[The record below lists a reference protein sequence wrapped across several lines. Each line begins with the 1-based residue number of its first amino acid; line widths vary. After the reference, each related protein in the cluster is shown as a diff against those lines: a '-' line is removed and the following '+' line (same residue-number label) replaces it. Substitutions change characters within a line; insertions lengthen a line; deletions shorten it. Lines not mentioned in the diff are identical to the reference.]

1 MQAIDWNALCAGE
14 FSPTATAVTIGVFDG
29 LHVGHR
35 ALIDRVVEGRDTRS
49 LVLTF
54 AVHPALVLDPAGF
67 GGYLQSRA
75 QTVSLLEAMRVDAC
89 VLIDF
94 SERFRAM
101 SGQEFLRKLAR
112 AVDLRRLVIGYDFRC
127 GHGPDMNPAD
137 IARFFSGSQTSVE
150 IVNPVVLDGNPVS
163 SSRLRRVLADGGVD
177 TVSRLLAA
185 PYTIDLSAE
194 AIAYDTAHAGVPITN
209 GRTKVGMQVLPPPG
223 HYDAELVGDPGA
235 TASRAAT
242 TLTIDENSLRWPLA
256 AIGTIRY
263 IVVHERR
270 TQGESNARNEGA
282 QIGTRC

>member
-1 MQAIDWNALCAGE
+1 MQAIDWNELCAGE
-14 FSPTATAVTIGVFDG
+14 FSATATAVTIGVFDG
-29 LHVGHR
+29 LHAGHR
-35 ALIDRVVEGRDTRS
+35 ALIRRVVEGQGTRS

-54 AVHPALVLDPAGF
+54 AVHPALALDPAGF
-67 GGYLQSRA
+67 GGYLQTRA
-75 QTVSLLEAMRVDAC
+75 QTLTRLEAIGVDAC

-94 SERFRAM
+94 TERFRAM
-101 SGQEFLRKLAR
+101 SGQEFLKQLAR

-137 IARFFSGSQTSVE
+137 IARFFSGSHTAVE
-150 IVNPVVLDGNPVS
+150 IVDPVVLDGHPVS
-163 SSRLRRVLADGGVD
+163 SSRLRRILAEGGVD
-177 TVSRLLAA
+177 VVGRLLAA

-194 AIAYDTAHAGVPITN
+194 AIVNGTAHAGVRITN
-209 GRTKVGMQVLPPPG
+209 GRTVAGMQVLPPPG
-223 HYDAELVGDPGA
+223 NYEVELVGDPG
-235 TASRAAT
+235 ASRAAT

-256 AIGTIRY
+256 AVGTIRY